1 MSKALGIFAAAVAFV
16 LFIVFSFMAVNN
28 TAVMIEESI
37 DAADKDR
44 QVVLSTYGKKLAET
58 VQVPDMYR
66 DDLVKVTN
74 ATLEGRYGA
83 NGSKAVFQFLQ
94 EAQIPMSDKLY
105 LQIQQV
111 IESGRNDFQNK
122 QLIVVD
128 RVRLY
133 KASLRTQPRGFMLQT
148 LGFPKIDLN
157 KYDIII
163 DDRTAEV
170 FAKKREESITLRPK
184 Q

>member
-1 MSKALGIFAAAVAFV
+1 MSKTLGIVAGIAFFV
-16 LFIVFSFMAVNN
+16 LFIIFSVVAVNN
-28 TAVMIEESI
+28 TAVSTEESI

-44 QVVLSTYGKKLAET
+44 QVVLSTYGKKLTET

-66 DDLVKVTN
+66 DDLIKVTN

-83 NGSKAVFQFLQ
+83 TGSKAVFQFLK
-94 EAQIPMSDKLY
+94 EAQIPMSDRLY
-105 LQIQQV
+105 LQIDQV

-128 RVRLY
+128 RVRVY
-133 KASLRTQPRGFMLQT
+133 KTSLREQPRGFILSMLS
-148 LGFPKIDLN
+148 FPKINLS

-163 DDRTAEV
+163 DDRTTEA
-170 FAKKREESITLRPK
+170 FTKKREEAIILRAK
-184 Q
+184 